1 MLSSAVTHGSSS
13 VQGPLWGRRAL
24 DWSEVQEPQSGALYE
39 IVLKALALTRDTA
52 LLDVGCGSGLFCEIA
67 ASQGAS
73 AMGLD
78 ASSAMLDLARRRTPR
93 ASFFEGEMEE
103 LPFVEKTFD
112 VVTALN
118 SLQHV
123 TSPLGALM
131 EARRVLKPGGKLV
144 IAAWARPEKCQ
155 VSNYFRAL
163 DELLPVAASHTPAAF
178 SFSTDGMMAKLVAR
192 AGFAKLIETEALS
205 IWDYADEDSALRG
218 LFSIGAAIRAI
229 DCAGEQRVREATLN
243 FLAAYRLPRGGF
255 RLENAFRYLIAKRA

>member
-1 MLSSAVTHGSSS
+1 MLSSATTHGSSS
-13 VQGPLWGRRAL
+13 VQGPLWGRRAR
-24 DWSEVQEPQSGALYE
+24 DWSEVQEPQSRALYE
-39 IVLKALALTRDTA
+39 IVLKALVLTRDTS
-52 LLDVGCGSGLFCEIA
+52 LLDIGCGSGLFCETTA
-67 ASQGAS
+67 NLGAS
-73 AMGLD
+73 VMGLD

-123 TSPLGALM
+123 GSPLQALV

-144 IAAWARPEKCQ
+144 IAAWARPEKCE
-155 VSNYFRAL
+155 VSKYFLAL

-178 SFSTDGMMAKLVAR
+178 SFSADGMMARLAAR

-205 IWDYADEDSALRG
+205 VWDYADEETALRG
-218 LFSIGAAIRAI
+218 LFSFGAAIRAI
-229 DCAGEQRVREATLN
+229 DCAGEARVREVTLK
-243 FLAAYRLPRGGF
+243 FLTPYRLARGGY
-255 RLENAFRYLIAKRA
+255 RLENAFRYLIAQRA